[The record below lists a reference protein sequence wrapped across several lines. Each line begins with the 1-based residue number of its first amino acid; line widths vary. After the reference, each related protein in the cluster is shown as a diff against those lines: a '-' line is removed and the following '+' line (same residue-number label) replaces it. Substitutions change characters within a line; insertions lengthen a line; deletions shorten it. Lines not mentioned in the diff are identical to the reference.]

1 MPRRSSLAAITSV
14 LLASLAWGL
23 GRAAPLGPVPF
34 HYDLY
39 TFRGD
44 HGGTTDV
51 VAAFAVPAG
60 NLQRE
65 DHAGRTRYRFD
76 VTLVLSDTVLG
87 SLSRTDDSVFVALAR
102 PLAGEHLL
110 HTHIQVGAAPSE
122 STVQRVILSDAT
134 TPGMGQLYS
143 TPYVIPDY
151 SGSGLM
157 LSDVAFALP
166 GAQGGWTRGDV
177 SLALLPTSQFP
188 QGSFEIYYEIYN
200 LPGATRYATEVA
212 VERVADPRGQPP
224 EARLPVQARFT
235 GEAATLADGSVREL
249 RRVDAT
255 LPRGSYRLTVTV
267 TDLERGASATRSR
280 IFQVRGWLPG
290 TTLVRALRRES
301 PP

>member
-1 MPRRSSLAAITSV
+1 MPRRSSLAAIASV
-14 LLASLAWGL
+14 FVAPLAWGV
-23 GRAAPLGPVPF
+23 GHAAPLGPVPF

-44 HGGTTDV
+44 PGTATDV

-65 DHAGRTRYRFD
+65 HRAGRTRYRFD

-87 SLSRTDDSVFVALAR
+87 SVSRTDDSVFVALDR

-110 HTHIQVGAAPSE
+110 HTHIQVRAAPSQ
-122 STVQRVILSDAT
+122 SMVQRVILSDAT
-134 TPGMGQLYS
+134 TPGMGQLYA
-143 TPYVIPDY
+143 TPYLIPDY
-151 SGSGLM
+151 SGPELM

-200 LPGATRYATEVA
+200 LPGGTRYATEVS

-235 GEAATLADGSVREL
+235 GEAYALADGSVREL

-267 TDLERGASATRSR
+267 NDLERGARATRSR

-301 PP
+301 AP